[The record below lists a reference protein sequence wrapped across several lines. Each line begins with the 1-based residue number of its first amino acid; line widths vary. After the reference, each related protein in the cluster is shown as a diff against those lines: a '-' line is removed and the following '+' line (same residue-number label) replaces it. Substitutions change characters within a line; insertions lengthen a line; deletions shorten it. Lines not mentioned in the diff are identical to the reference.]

1 MELLTTWLP
10 MLVLGAGMGFL
21 GGIFGI
27 GGGIIAIPIL
37 VFAFSM
43 DQATAQGTAAA
54 MMVPNLMMAWWR
66 YSQSNALGFNR
77 RTIMA
82 AVVATITTWIAAN
95 VAQYVAQ
102 GLLQILFALFLG
114 WLGISRLLPMRRAT
128 PRGQAPERLIPLVG
142 LAGGGCM
149 GLLGVGG
156 GLVAAPIL
164 TGVFG
169 LGQRAAQTIALA
181 LVTPSSAAS
190 LAAYAIHRRVDWPV
204 GLVLAL
210 GGLFTVSYGVKVAH
224 AWSEETLQRA
234 FGWLMVAMA
243 IVIACKAIW

>member
-1 MELLTTWLP
+1 

-37 VFAFSM
+37 IFTFSM
-43 DQATAQGTAAA
+43 DQTTAQGTAAA
-54 MMVPNLMMAWWR
+54 MMVPNLLIAWWR
-66 YSQSNALGFNR
+66 YSQKNALGFDR
-77 RTIMA
+77 RTLLTA
-82 AVVATITTWIAAN
+82 AVATVTTWIAAN

-102 GLLQILFALFLG
+102 GFLQILFAIFLAL
-114 WLGISRLLPMRRAT
+114 LGISRLLPFRRTA
-128 PRGQAPERLIPLVG
+128 PASPAPEKFIPLVG
-142 LAGGGCM
+142 LAGGTCM

-164 TGVFG
+164 TGIFG
-169 LGQRAAQTIALA
+169 LGQRAAQTIGLA
-181 LVTPSSAAS
+181 LVTPSAGAS
-190 LAAYAIHRRVDWPV
+190 LAAYAMHGRVDWPISIA
-204 GLVLAL
+204 LAA

-224 AWSEETLQRA
+224 SWSEEKLQLA

-243 IVIACKAIW
+243 IVIVGKAIW